1 MGFPAIE
8 VSVVDPCS
16 PPALRLS
23 AALSDE
29 LARRYDHEDDGSG
42 GFKAEAGEA
51 VPPWG
56 VFVIGSLAGVPVA
69 CGAFRRLEGDVA
81 EIKRMYVVPEH
92 RGRGYAR
99 VILRELERLAADSGY
114 SAAQLETGDRQPE
127 AIGLYERAG
136 YHRIPPYGYY
146 TDSPR
151 SVCFEKR
158 WAEEAR

>member
-8 VSVVDPCS
+8 VSMVDPCS
-16 PPALRLS
+16 PSVLRLIG
-23 AALSDE
+23 ALSDE

-42 GFKAEAGEA
+42 GFDAEAGEA
-51 VPPWG
+51 VPPSG
-56 VFVIGSLAGVPVA
+56 AFVIGSVAGVPVA

-81 EIKRMYVVPEH
+81 EIKRMYVVTEQ

-99 VILRELERLAADSGY
+99 QILDELERLAAASGY
-114 SAAQLETGDRQPE
+114 AAARLETGDRQPE

-136 YHRIPPYGYY
+136 YHRIPHYGYY
-146 TDSPR
+146 ADSPR

-158 WAEEAR
+158 LAQNPR